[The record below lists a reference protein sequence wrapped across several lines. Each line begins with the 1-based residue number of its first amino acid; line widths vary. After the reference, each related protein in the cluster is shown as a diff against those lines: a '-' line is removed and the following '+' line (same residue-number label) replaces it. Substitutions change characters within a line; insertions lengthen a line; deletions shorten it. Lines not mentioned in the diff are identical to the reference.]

1 MALPAILEESA
12 CWKVSGVRTAEE
24 FFRAVSLLV
33 PDATH
38 MFLEGSPDPD
48 IEVLLA
54 DASEKADY
62 AAPAGTYWS
71 WPRKNR
77 RYSVRASAALF
88 VRLSEL
94 AAHHAEPEIC
104 DHLHFYR
111 DGNALVQWFDAFS
124 DPLLVSKVVPFA
136 RVEQFAS
143 AVGGDISDGAAQG
156 AR

>member
-1 MALPAILEESA
+1 MTSLPMLEEPN
-12 CWKVSGVRTAEE
+12 CWKVSGVRTAAE
-24 FFRAVSLLV
+24 FFRALPLLV

-54 DASEKADY
+54 DTAADEGDY

-77 RYSVRASAALF
+77 RFSVRVSAELF
-88 VRLSEL
+88 VRLSKV

-104 DHLHFYR
+104 DHIHFYR
-111 DGNALVQWFDAFS
+111 DRNALVQWFDAFS
-124 DPLLVSKVVPFA
+124 DPLLVSKLVPRE
-136 RVEQFAS
+136 RVERFAS
-143 AVGGDISDGAAQG
+143 AVGGAVSDGAA
-156 AR
+156 

>member
-1 MALPAILEESA
+1 MTPLAILEESD
-12 CWKVSGVRTAEE
+12 CWRVSGVRTAEE
-24 FFRAVSLLV
+24 FFRAVLLLV
-33 PDATH
+33 PDAPH

-54 DASEKADY
+54 EAAEEAEY
-62 AAPAGTYWS
+62 AAPVGTYWS
-71 WPRKNR
+71 WPQKNR
-77 RYSVRASAALF
+77 RYSVRVSAALF

-111 DGNALVQWFDAFS
+111 DRNALVQWFDAFS
-124 DPLLVSKVVPFA
+124 DPLLVSKLVPRE

-143 AVGGDISDGAAQG
+143 AVGGDVSDGAV
-156 AR
+156 